1 MWNHTFTIA
10 SLCVLCFLCKYVI
23 ISIWVYYTLTPFYF
37 IHRGNGLMV
46 SHTKIRQHIL
56 ASSHDVLCHIL
67 QPVDKTDNS
76 TTDYCLNSD
85 ASYMD
90 GILLGFVIFT
100 CSIYNTIGLL
110 CLKRRTLVT
119 ISCMISTLM
128 GFMLNTIKS
137 HLLQLF
143 VLVYFIVSITSC
155 IPLLFAAITDT
166 LPTHLRWVET
176 SSICFGENFIICF
189 PFFLQRSGHQPGND
203 VRTISGRYKQ
213 LYDWSLCLRTL
224 FYNAEYLC
232 NFNIA
237 WVWNNSISHCYQLF
251 NHVYRFSHCS
261 KCYICNFYTSLG
273 EDIEMCRNSM

>member
-23 ISIWVYYTLTPFYF
+23 LSIWVYYTLTPFYF

-176 SSICFGENFIICF
+176 SSICFGENCIICF
-189 PFFLQRSGHQPGND
+189 PFFCRGLG
-203 VRTISGRYKQ
+203 ISLAMTFGRFLVVISSYMIDHFVYEHCFITLNIYVTLILREFEIIQ
-213 LYDWSLCLRTL
+213 FLIVINCLIMYIGFL
-224 FYNAEYLC
+224 
-232 NFNIA
+232 IA
-237 WVWNNSISHCYQLF
+237 VNVIFVIFILH
-251 NHVYRFSHCS
+251 
-261 KCYICNFYTSLG
+261 
-273 EDIEMCRNSM
+273 